1 MTKKRF
7 ICNSVLL
14 GKKSVKNRS
23 VHSKDK
29 SKAYNFQVDTC
40 DFSGR
45 DWQAENEII
54 RGKDDITSEKSHCW

>member
-1 MTKKRF
+1 M
-7 ICNSVLL
+7 
-14 GKKSVKNRS
+14 
-23 VHSKDK
+23 HSKDK
-29 SKAYNFQVDTC
+29 SKAHNFQVDTC